1 MLCITASVPLR
12 DLVALFIASV
22 PRGDPVLL
30 CAIAS
35 VPLRVLF
42 ALFVTSVPKGE
53 SVILRV
59 IGIVE
64 VSKFGVVWLGIVKL
78 GSALVG

>member
-1 MLCITASVPLR
+1 MLCTIASVPLR
-12 DLVALFIASV
+12 DLVALFVTSV

-35 VPLRVLF
+35 VPLRVLV
-42 ALFVTSVPKGE
+42 ALFVTSVPKGD
-53 SVILRV
+53 SVLLCA

-64 VSKFGVVWLGIVKL
+64 VSKFGVVWLDIVEF
-78 GSALVG
+78 GSR